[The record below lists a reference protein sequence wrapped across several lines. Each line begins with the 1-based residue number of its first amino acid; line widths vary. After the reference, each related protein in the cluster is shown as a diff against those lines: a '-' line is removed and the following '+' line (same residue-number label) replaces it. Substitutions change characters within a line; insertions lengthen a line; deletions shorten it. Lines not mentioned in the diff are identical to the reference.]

1 MSSIKNRVHIIH
13 AKKYGRNIVKRII
26 EPVNT
31 AKKGGEHLPLRS
43 KFFLTHKEYLQ
54 ALDL

>member
-13 AKKYGRNIVKRII
+13 AKKYGRNIVKQII